1 MPTLIT
7 NPFRA
12 LRLPFLFAV
21 LLGVAYA
28 SAYAL
33 APPETGLISTSALRW
48 LLAAFLTAVGILG
61 VQIVRFFVLDV
72 VFVRTQGHRA
82 PALIHAVVALLLYF
96 VLGLLIAGGVFGQSL
111 TGAIAT
117 SAVAS
122 VVLGLALQ
130 ETLGNFF
137 AGIALQIG
145 QPFRLGDVI
154 HSNDLRGRVASFNW
168 RATTIVTEDESQI
181 VLPNALV
188 AQSPIEV
195 FPRSKATRRRVVIPA
210 PYEIPPQRIVAVV
223 ERALVDV
230 PGVAER
236 PRPQIRLASF
246 DDSSVGFEVLYWVE
260 DYLRVG
266 QTDALIRER
275 VWYAYARNNIPI
287 PYPHEVEVPYDPPVV
302 TAEDPVEERA
312 RWLDEATL
320 LDPLMPEERRYLAER
335 SRTLLYS
342 PGETVLRAGDP
353 GESMFVVYRGRV
365 EIRVPAPDGRLV
377 RVAEIAPGEVIGEM
391 ALLTGA
397 SRSADAVAIGEVGV
411 IEVRKAEMKALL
423 EANEELAEALARE
436 ESERLAQRADAF
448 ARAEADTVGPMT
460 SVSILQR
467 IRRFFDLTNSGSR

>member
-1 MPTLIT
+1 M
-7 NPFRA
+7 
-12 LRLPFLFAV
+12 
-21 LLGVAYA
+21 
-28 SAYAL
+28 YAL
-33 APPETGLISTSALRW
+33 APPGAGLTSTPALRW
-48 LLAAFLTAVGILG
+48 LLAVALTAAGVLG
-61 VQIVRFFVLDV
+61 VQVVRFLVLDV
-72 VFVRTQGHRA
+72 AFLRTQGHRA
-82 PALIHAVVALLLYF
+82 PALVHVVVALVLYF
-96 VLGLLIAGGVFGQSL
+96 VLGLVIAGGVFGQSL

-154 HSNDLRGRVASFNW
+154 RSEGLEGRVAAFNW
-168 RATTIVTEDESQI
+168 RATTILTSDDSQI

-188 AQSPIEV
+188 AQTPIEV
-195 FPRSKATRRRVVIPA
+195 FPCAQATRRRVIIPA
-210 PYEIPPQRIVAVV
+210 PYEVPPQRIASVV

-236 PRPQIRLASF
+236 PRPQVRLAAF
-246 DDSSVGFEVLYWVE
+246 DDSSVGYEVLYWVE

-266 QTDALIRER
+266 QIDALVRER
-275 VWYAYARNNIPI
+275 VWYAYARNDISI
-287 PYPHEVEVPYDPPVV
+287 PYPHEVDVPYEPPVV

-312 RWLDEATL
+312 RWLDEAAL

-353 GESMFVVYRGRV
+353 GNSMFVVFRGRV

-377 RVAEIAPGEVIGEM
+377 RVAEVAPGEVIGEM
-391 ALLTGA
+391 SLLTGEA
-397 SRSADAVAIGEVGV
+397 RSADAVAVGEVGL
-411 IEVRKAEMKALL
+411 IEVGWTEMKEVL
-423 EANEELAEALARE
+423 EANDALAEALARE

-448 ARAEADTVGPMT
+448 ARSKATEVGPMT

-467 IRRFFDLTNSGSR
+467 IRGFFDLGGPGPR